1 MKLDGNTALLKSFSV
16 KYLTNFDYL
25 SIVQRVVINLSPYRV
40 YIYRNIGWK
49 RRSLDKEK
57 RNLTLAMKQRGRTTG
72 RRVYRCTY
80 HVSEPLH
87 VSPDVFTF

>member
-25 SIVQRVVINLSPYRV
+25 SIVQRAIINLSLIA
-40 YIYRNIGWK
+40 YIYIGWK